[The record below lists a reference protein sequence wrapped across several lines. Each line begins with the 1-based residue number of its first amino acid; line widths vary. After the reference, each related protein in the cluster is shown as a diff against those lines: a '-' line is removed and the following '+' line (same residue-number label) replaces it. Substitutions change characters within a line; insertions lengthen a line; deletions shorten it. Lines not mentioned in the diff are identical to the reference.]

1 LSSTDTAAGAGA
13 VPAAEA
19 VRARGI
25 VERIATSPDATRYI
39 AYAGV
44 VIALVIGGVL
54 RLSMINAFGYNSD
67 EAVYAG
73 QAAGIVGSP
82 ELQPYFPVFRAHPLL
97 YQFVLALSFAGGVID
112 VMGRYLA
119 VAIGL
124 GTILLAYLTGSVLYG
139 RMAGMLA
146 AFFLALMPYHVVVTR
161 QVLLDGPMAFCATLA
176 LYLMARHGFTQ
187 RAVWF
192 YAAAGALGLAF
203 QTKETAIVFVAAIY
217 AYLALSPEIHVR
229 IRDLIGAGLA
239 LVLII
244 LPFPLSLF
252 LAGGGGVSRTQQYL
266 VWQLLRRPNHD
277 LAFYPTMV
285 PSAMGLLLVGVVL
298 VGLVFV
304 ARRHTWRERLLLAWI
319 VVPLTFFELW
329 PTKGFQYPVVTAPA
343 VAILGGSML
352 VKLAGWAGRSL
363 GSLRISGRAISGV
376 LAAAICVSLVVPSI
390 QAVTPS
396 SSGEFLAGSGGVPG
410 GREAGTWI
418 SANVPPGGQI
428 LAIGP
433 SMANIIQFYGH
444 RKTYGL
450 SVSTNPLNRNPSYEP
465 IPNADLMIRSNTVQY
480 IVWDSYSASR
490 STYFSDSVMA
500 FVDRYHGREVHRQSV
515 QIADAT
521 GTLVEQPVIIVYE
534 VRP

>member
-1 LSSTDTAAGAGA
+1 MSSTDTTADVGPAPAPAPGAAGTVGRVLA
-13 VPAAEA
+13 
-19 VRARGI
+19 
-25 VERIATSPDATRYI
+25 SPDVTRWI
-39 AYAGV
+39 AYGGL
-44 VIALVIGGVL
+44 VIALVVGAAI
-54 RLSMINAFGYNSD
+54 RLTMINAFGYNSD

-124 GTILLAYLTGSVLYG
+124 GTVLLAYLTGAVLYG

-146 AFFLALMPYHVVVTR
+146 ALFLAVMPYHVVVTR

-176 LYLMARHGFTQ
+176 LYLMARHGATQ

-203 QTKETAIVFVAAIY
+203 QTKETAIIFVAAVY

-229 IRDLIGAGLA
+229 IRDLVGAGLA

-285 PSAMGLLLVGVVL
+285 PPAMGLLLVAVVV

-304 ARRHTWRERLLLAWI
+304 ARRHSWRERLLVAWI
-319 VVPLTFFELW
+319 VVPFAFFELW

-343 VAILGGSML
+343 VAVLGGSML
-352 VKLAGWAGRSL
+352 VRLAGWAGRRL
-363 GSLRISGRAISGV
+363 GTVQVSGRVLSAALATAIT
-376 LAAAICVSLVVPSI
+376 VSLVVPSV
-390 QAVTPS
+390 QAVIPS

-410 GREAGTWI
+410 GREAGGWI
-418 SANVPPGGQI
+418 NDNVPPGGQI

-465 IPNADLMIRSNTVQY
+465 IPNADLMIRSNAVQY
-480 IVWDSYSASR
+480 VVWDSYSAAR
-490 STYFSDSVMA
+490 STYFSDAVMA
-500 FVDRYHGREVHRQSV
+500 FVDRYHGREVHRQNV
-515 QIADAT
+515 QVKDAS
-521 GTLVEQPVIIVYE
+521 GNLVDQPVIIVYE